1 MQALSCAIAAPFV
14 FRSHHKDFA
23 VSVRTASNFIN
34 FLKAYVPNINNIAQF
49 DEHVVD
55 VAKKNN
61 VKPFKFEFAKLSV
74 YKQQIKQAYDELQSR
89 VFLISGQAGDG
100 KTHFL
105 RSLCSIDSDVF
116 CLSEKTWD
124 AIIED
129 KYQNIYVDDKGEL
142 DLDKI
147 KALPGRESSKV
158 KNIFFNNKPIR
169 LVLITDLTCVNS
181 DADKNDLLQVI
192 KDIARNS
199 LKRKQQEN
207 HKYTA
212 QSIVSEHDMS
222 LGHDYD
228 NTTTIALIAAN
239 NGRILKTFSDY
250 ALLCTQEL
258 KKLQK
263 AKLSEAADNS
273 SHVALN
279 DLKQEVLYELIKL
292 SKSIE
297 RHMILHKVF
306 RSDFMQLMP
315 LSDCLDRAAVEE
327 ILTKVLNSEHWG
339 KCQECNIRDKC
350 PIFANRNALN
360 SHNVIRH
367 FADLFELAKDDGMH
381 FTVRNIMVVVCNA
394 ILGNLQKDNDR
405 FYTCQ
410 KAENDVKRFFNNDR
424 RSSPFDNLLGLNL
437 NSKQFNL
444 IDLDGDQKA
453 NDVIEALNTPPIFK
467 QLESFGVGF
476 NSNKIIDDFIVKA
489 CLYPSSDAAHKLNE
503 LIGISSDAAQIKE
516 KLKQSIDCALNSVD
530 SDSTA
535 NAELYNEAMRSYI
548 ASMRRMLFFTA
559 DQNVDNAVNYGS
571 GVSSYSLTELK
582 YAKAYLNFK
591 NLVRH
596 NIDLSNGDENTPPS
610 VLEQLIDGLNRVFT
624 SLSVMSSNDSVYIS
638 SNNIINPAE
647 FCIVQDKDRFV
658 LKFVKDDSKFT
669 DVVRIVRS
677 GLFDD
682 VNDLPTLAYYP
693 TSRYWQKLSEHAN
706 SGFNEVNNDD
716 SSTSLSQEIKDHIIR
731 TMNDNLEFN
740 GFCLSRSPS
749 FADSDETQKLKLC
762 YEFMALKD
770 KAKNLK
776 EELRPLFAK
785 LNEVFGKT
793 SEGSSDSSQEQGYSM
808 YAEYTK
814 FNNCFPVAAVKLIL
828 SPRIFN
834 YLMSIGAG
842 DSSIS
847 FSDECHEELTS
858 FKTRIEAFKSMHDNN
873 QNSNEKQVI
882 EKLKFCKVDQ
892 DGQVKLE

>member
-1 MQALSCAIAAPFV
+1 MKAKTAA
-14 FRSHHKDFA
+14 
-23 VSVRTASNFIN
+23 NFIK
-34 FLKAYVPNINNIAQF
+34 FLKAYVPNIDNIAQF

-105 RSLCSIDSDVF
+105 RSLCSQDSDVF
-116 CLSEKTWD
+116 CLSDKTWD

-142 DLDKI
+142 ELDKI
-147 KALPGRESSKV
+147 KALPGRKNSKV

-181 DADKNDLLQVI
+181 DEDKNDLLQVI
-192 KDIARNS
+192 EDIARNS

-212 QSIVSEHDMS
+212 QSIVSEKDMS
-222 LGHDYD
+222 LGNDHD

-258 KKLQK
+258 KKLQN

-273 SHVALN
+273 SQVSLN
-279 DLKQEVLYELIKL
+279 ILKQEVLYELIKL
-292 SKSIE
+292 SKALE

-315 LSDCLDRAAVEE
+315 LSDCLDRTAVEE
-327 ILTKVLNSEHWG
+327 IFTKVLNSEHWG
-339 KCQECNIRDKC
+339 KCPECSINDKC

-360 SHNVIRH
+360 SPNVIRH

-394 ILGNLQKDNDR
+394 VLGNLQNDNDR

-410 KAENDVKRFFNNDR
+410 KAENDVKRYFNNDR

-444 IDLDGDQKA
+444 IDQDGDPKA

-489 CLYPSSDAAHKLNE
+489 CLYPSSDASHKLNE
-503 LIGISSDAAQIKE
+503 LIGISTDAAQIKE

-559 DQNVDNAVNYGS
+559 DQNVDNAVNHGS

-582 YAKAYLNFK
+582 YAKAYFNFK

-693 TSRYWQKLSEHAN
+693 TSRYWQGLSDQAN
-706 SGFNEVNNDD
+706 SDFNEVNNDD
-716 SSTSLSQEIKDHIIR
+716 TSTSLSQEIKDHIIR

-762 YEFMALKD
+762 YEFMALKE
-770 KAKNLK
+770 KANNLK

-793 SEGSSDSSQEQGYSM
+793 SDGSSDSSQTQGYSM

>member
-1 MQALSCAIAAPFV
+1 M
-14 FRSHHKDFA
+14 
-23 VSVRTASNFIN
+23 SVRTASNFIN

-181 DADKNDLLQVI
+181 DADKNALLQVI

-516 KLKQSIDCALNSVD
+516 KLKQSIDCALNSAD

-535 NAELYNEAMRSYI
+535 NSELYNEAMRSYI

>member
-1 MQALSCAIAAPFV
+1 M
-14 FRSHHKDFA
+14 
-23 VSVRTASNFIN
+23 SVRTASNFIN

-61 VKPFKFEFAKLSV
+61 VKPFKFEFTKLSV

-212 QSIVSEHDMS
+212 QSIVSEHDMG

-315 LSDCLDRAAVEE
+315 LSDCLDRTAVEE

-405 FYTCQ
+405 FYTCR
-410 KAENDVKRFFNNDR
+410 KAENDVKSYFNNDR

-489 CLYPSSDAAHKLNE
+489 CLYPSSDASHKLNE

-535 NAELYNEAMRSYI
+535 NSGLYNEAMRSYI

-693 TSRYWQKLSEHAN
+693 TSRYWQELSEHAN

-793 SEGSSDSSQEQGYSM
+793 SEASSDSSQAQGYSM
-808 YAEYTK
+808 YADYTK

>member
-1 MQALSCAIAAPFV
+1 MKAKTAA
-14 FRSHHKDFA
+14 
-23 VSVRTASNFIN
+23 NFIN
-34 FLKAYVPNINNIAQF
+34 FLKAYVPNIKNIAQF

-61 VKPFKFEFAKLSV
+61 VQPFKFEFAKLSV

-116 CLSEKTWD
+116 CLSDKTWD

-142 DLDKI
+142 DLEQI
-147 KALPGRESSKV
+147 KSLPGRANSKV
-158 KNIFFNNKPIR
+158 KNVFFNNKPIR
-169 LVLITDLTCVNS
+169 LVLITDLTCINS
-181 DADKNDLLQVI
+181 DADKDDLLQVI
-192 KDIARNS
+192 KYIARNS

-212 QSIVSEHDMS
+212 HSIVSEHDMS

-258 KKLQK
+258 KKLQN

-273 SHVALN
+273 SQVALN

-315 LSDCLDRAAVEE
+315 LSDCLDRTAVEE
-327 ILTKVLNSEHWG
+327 ILTKVLNSEQWNQ
-339 KCQECNIRDKC
+339 CQECSIHDKC

-360 SHNVIRH
+360 SPNVIRH

-405 FYTCQ
+405 FYTCR
-410 KAENDVKRFFNNDR
+410 KAEYDVKNYFNKDR

-489 CLYPSSDAAHKLNE
+489 CLYPSSDASHKLNE

-530 SDSTA
+530 SDSKE
-535 NAELYNEAMRSYI
+535 NSELYNEAMRSYI

-559 DQNVDNAVNYGS
+559 DQNVDNAVNHGS
-571 GVSSYSLTELK
+571 GVSSYSL
-582 YAKAYLNFK
+582 
-591 NLVRH
+591 
-596 NIDLSNGDENTPPS
+596 LSLNTPKP
-610 VLEQLIDGLNRVFT
+610 I
-624 SLSVMSSNDSVYIS
+624 
-638 SNNIINPAE
+638 
-647 FCIVQDKDRFV
+647 
-658 LKFVKDDSKFT
+658 
-669 DVVRIVRS
+669 
-677 GLFDD
+677 
-682 VNDLPTLAYYP
+682 
-693 TSRYWQKLSEHAN
+693 
-706 SGFNEVNNDD
+706 
-716 SSTSLSQEIKDHIIR
+716 
-731 TMNDNLEFN
+731 
-740 GFCLSRSPS
+740 
-749 FADSDETQKLKLC
+749 
-762 YEFMALKD
+762 
-770 KAKNLK
+770 
-776 EELRPLFAK
+776 
-785 LNEVFGKT
+785 
-793 SEGSSDSSQEQGYSM
+793 
-808 YAEYTK
+808 
-814 FNNCFPVAAVKLIL
+814 
-828 SPRIFN
+828 
-834 YLMSIGAG
+834 
-842 DSSIS
+842 
-847 FSDECHEELTS
+847 
-858 FKTRIEAFKSMHDNN
+858 
-873 QNSNEKQVI
+873 
-882 EKLKFCKVDQ
+882 
-892 DGQVKLE
+892 

>member
-1 MQALSCAIAAPFV
+1 M
-14 FRSHHKDFA
+14 
-23 VSVRTASNFIN
+23 SVRTASNFIN

-61 VKPFKFEFAKLSV
+61 VKPFKFEFTKLSV

-147 KALPGRESSKV
+147 KALPGREGSKV

-222 LGHDYD
+222 LGHDYE

-258 KKLQK
+258 KKLHN

-315 LSDCLDRAAVEE
+315 LSDCLDRTAVEE

-405 FYTCQ
+405 FYTCR
-410 KAENDVKRFFNNDR
+410 KAEYDVKNYFNKDR

-444 IDLDGDQKA
+444 IDLDSDQKA

-503 LIGISSDAAQIKE
+503 LIGISYDAAQIKE

-535 NAELYNEAMRSYI
+535 NSELYNEAMRSYI

-731 TMNDNLEFN
+731 TMNDDLEFK

-793 SEGSSDSSQEQGYSM
+793 SEGSSDSSQAQGYSM